1 LDIKIKDIYLR
12 SNFKSKRNM
21 RNFLKVIVFCAVF
34 FVGSGLSAQTLK
46 FGHIDFQQLL
56 ASMPERDLA
65 KVALEKVQ
73 ADLETKLQAMQKEYQ
88 EKGKEYVA
96 LAQAKDAN
104 EALVKAKQDE
114 VQSIQERI
122 QTFQQ
127 TAQESLQK
135 EETKQFQPVIEKAR
149 KAITDVAKEQGLI
162 YVFEANQVL
171 FHSEQSVDLTPLVKT
186 KLGII
191 K

>member
-1 LDIKIKDIYLR
+1 
-12 SNFKSKRNM
+12 M
-21 RNFLKVIVFCAVF
+21 RKFLTVIVFCSVF
-34 FVGSGLSAQTLK
+34 FAGGLSAQTLK
-46 FGHIDFQQLL
+46 CGHIDFQQLL
-56 ASMPERDLA
+56 AAMPEREAA
-65 KVALEKVQ
+65 KSALEKVQ
-73 ADLETKLQAMQKEYQ
+73 ADLESKLAAMQKEYS

-104 EALVKAKQDE
+104 EAFVKAKQDE

-135 EETKQFQPVIEKAR
+135 EESKQFQPVVEKAR
-149 KAITDVAKEQGLI
+149 KAITDVAKEQGLL
-162 YVFEANQVL
+162 YVFEVNGVL
-171 FHSEQSVDLTPLVKT
+171 YHSEQSVDLLSLVKT
-186 KLGII
+186 KLVI

>member
-1 LDIKIKDIYLR
+1 MK
-12 SNFKSKRNM
+12 NFI
-21 RNFLKVIVFCAVF
+21 KVIVICAAVF
-34 FVGSGLSAQTLK
+34 AGSLSAQTLK

-56 ASMPERDLA
+56 AAMPERDAA
-65 KVALEKVQ
+65 KTALEKTQ
-73 ADLETKLQAMQKEYQ
+73 ADLESRLQAMQKEYS

-104 EALVKAKQDE
+104 EAVVKAKQDE

-135 EETKQFQPVIEKAR
+135 EEAKQFQPVVEKAR
-149 KAITDVAKEQGLI
+149 KAITDVAKEQGLV

-171 FHSEQSVDLTPLVKT
+171 YHSEQSIDLASLVKA
-186 KLGII
+186 KLGIT
-191 K
+191 KK

>member
-1 LDIKIKDIYLR
+1 
-12 SNFKSKRNM
+12 M
-21 RNFLKVIVFCAVF
+21 RNFLKVIVFCSVF
-34 FVGSGLSAQTLK
+34 FAGGLSAQTLK

-56 ASMPERDLA
+56 SAMPERETA
-65 KVALEKVQ
+65 KAALEKVQ
-73 ADLETKLQAMQKEYQ
+73 ADLESKLQAMQKEYG

-135 EETKQFQPVIEKAR
+135 EEAKQFQPVVEKAR
-149 KAITDVAKEQGLI
+149 KAITEVAKEQGLV
-162 YVFEANQVL
+162 YVFEVNNL
-171 FHSEQSVDLTPLVKT
+171 IYHSEQSVDLLASVKA
-186 KLGII
+186 KLAI

>member
-1 LDIKIKDIYLR
+1 
-12 SNFKSKRNM
+12 M
-21 RNFLKVIVFCAVF
+21 RNFFKVIVFCSVF
-34 FVGSGLSAQTLK
+34 FAGSLSAQTLK
-46 FGHIDFQQLL
+46 FGHIDFQLL
-56 ASMPERDLA
+56 LSAMPEREAA
-65 KVALEKVQ
+65 KTALEKVQ
-73 ADLETKLQAMQKEYQ
+73 AGLEAQLATMQKEYQ

-96 LAQAKDAN
+96 LAQQKDAN

-135 EETKQFQPVIEKAR
+135 EESKQFQPVIEKAR
-149 KAITDVAKEQGLI
+149 KAITEVAKEQGLL
-162 YVFEANQVL
+162 YVFEVNGVL
-171 FHSEQSVDLTPLVKT
+171 YHSELSVDLLALVKANL
-186 KLGII
+186 KIV

>member
-1 LDIKIKDIYLR
+1 
-12 SNFKSKRNM
+12 M
-21 RNFLKVIVFCAVF
+21 RNFLKVIVFCSILF
-34 FVGSGLSAQTLK
+34 TGGLSAQTLK
-46 FGHIDFQQLL
+46 FGHIDFSQVL
-56 ASMPERDLA
+56 AAMPEREA
-65 KVALEKVQ
+65 AATALEKVQ
-73 ADLETKLQAMQKEYQ
+73 ADLESKLQAMQKEYS

-96 LAQAKDAN
+96 LAQSKDAN

-135 EETKQFQPVIEKAR
+135 EQTKLMQPVIEKAR
-149 KAITDVAKEQGLI
+149 KAITEVAKEQGLI
-162 YVFEANQVL
+162 YVFETNGVL
-171 FHSEQSVDLTPLVKT
+171 YHSDQSIDLTSAVKA
-186 KLGII
+186 KLGIV

>member
-1 LDIKIKDIYLR
+1 
-12 SNFKSKRNM
+12 M
-21 RNFLKVIVFCAVF
+21 RNFFKVIVFCSVF
-34 FVGSGLSAQTLK
+34 FAGSLSAQTLK

-56 ASMPERDLA
+56 SAMPEREAA
-65 KVALEKVQ
+65 KTALEKVQ
-73 ADLETKLQAMQKEYQ
+73 TTLESQLAAMQKEYQ
-88 EKGKEYVA
+88 DKGKEYVA

-135 EETKQFQPVIEKAR
+135 EESKQFQPVIEKAR
-149 KAITDVAKEQGLI
+149 KAITDVAKEQGLL
-162 YVFEANQVL
+162 YVFEVNGVL
-171 FHSEQSVDLTPLVKT
+171 YHSEQSIDLMSLVKT
-186 KLGII
+186 KLAI

>member
-1 LDIKIKDIYLR
+1 
-12 SNFKSKRNM
+12 M
-21 RNFLKVIVFCAVF
+21 RNFLKVIVFCSVLFA
-34 FVGSGLSAQTLK
+34 GSLSAQTLK
-46 FGHIDFQQLL
+46 FGHIDFQALL
-56 ASMPERDLA
+56 QAMPERETA
-65 KVALEKVQ
+65 RVALEKVQ
-73 ADLETKLQAMQKEYQ
+73 TTLEGQLAAMQKEYS

-149 KAITDVAKEQGLI
+149 KAITDVAKEQGLL
-162 YVFEANQVL
+162 YVFEVNGVL
-171 FHSEQSVDLTPLVKT
+171 YHSDQSIDLLAFVKT
-186 KLGII
+186 KLVI

>member
-1 LDIKIKDIYLR
+1 
-12 SNFKSKRNM
+12 M
-21 RNFLKVIVFCAVF
+21 RNFFKVIVFCAVLF
-34 FVGSGLSAQTLK
+34 AGSVSAQTLK
-46 FGHIDFQQLL
+46 FGHIDFQQTQQL
-56 ASMPERDLA
+56 MPEFKA
-65 KVALEKVQ
+65 AIAGIEKVQ
-73 ADLETKLQAMQKEYQ
+73 ATLETQLGAMQKEYQ
-88 EKGKEYVA
+88 DKGKEYVA

-135 EETKQFQPVIEKAR
+135 EQTKQIQPVQDKLR
-149 KAITDVAKEQGLI
+149 KAINDVAKEQGLL
-162 YVFEANQVL
+162 YVFEVNAL
-171 FHSEQSVDLTPLVKT
+171 LYHSEQSIDIASLVKT
-186 KLGII
+186 KLGI

>member
-1 LDIKIKDIYLR
+1 
-12 SNFKSKRNM
+12 M
-21 RNFLKVIVFCAVF
+21 RNFLKVIVFCSVF
-34 FVGSGLSAQTLK
+34 FAGSLSAQTLK
-46 FGHIDFQQLL
+46 FGHIDFQLL
-56 ASMPERDLA
+56 LSSMPEREVA
-65 KVALEKVQ
+65 KTAFEKVQ
-73 ADLETKLQAMQKEYQ
+73 ADLESKLAAMQKEYQ
-88 EKGKEYVA
+88 DKGKEYVA

-135 EETKQFQPVIEKAR
+135 EESKQYQPVIEKAR
-149 KAITDVAKEQGLI
+149 KAITDVAKEQGML
-162 YVFEANQVL
+162 YVFEVNGVL
-171 FHSEQSVDLTPLVKT
+171 YHSEQSVDLLSLVKA
-186 KLGII
+186 KLAI

>member
-1 LDIKIKDIYLR
+1 
-12 SNFKSKRNM
+12 M
-21 RNFLKVIVFCAVF
+21 RNFLKVIVFCSVF
-34 FVGSGLSAQTLK
+34 FAGGLSAQTLK

-56 ASMPERDLA
+56 AAMPEREVA
-65 KVALEKVQ
+65 KGALEKVQ
-73 ADLETKLQAMQKEYQ
+73 ADLESKLAAMQKESG

-96 LAQAKDAN
+96 LSQAKDAN

-135 EETKQFQPVIEKAR
+135 EESKQFQPVVEKAR
-149 KAITDVAKEQGLI
+149 KAITDVAKEIGRAH
-162 YVFEANQVL
+162 V
-171 FHSEQSVDLTPLVKT
+171 
-186 KLGII
+186 
-191 K
+191 

>member
-1 LDIKIKDIYLR
+1 
-12 SNFKSKRNM
+12 M
-21 RNFLKVIVFCAVF
+21 RNFFKVIVFCSVF
-34 FVGSGLSAQTLK
+34 FAGSLSAQTLK

-56 ASMPERDLA
+56 AAMPEKEAA
-65 KVALEKVQ
+65 KGALDKVQ
-73 ADLETKLQAMQKEYQ
+73 ADLESKLQTMQKEYQ

-127 TAQESLQK
+127 TASESLQK
-135 EETKQFQPVIEKAR
+135 EEAKLFQPVIEKAR

-162 YVFEANQVL
+162 YVLEANQVL
-171 FHSEQSVDLTPLVKT
+171 YHSEQSVDLLPLVKT
-186 KLGII
+186 KLAI

>member
-1 LDIKIKDIYLR
+1 
-12 SNFKSKRNM
+12 M
-21 RNFLKVIVFCAVF
+21 RNFFKVIVFCSVLF
-34 FVGSGLSAQTLK
+34 MGSSVSAQTLK
-46 FGHIDFQQLL
+46 FGHIDFQLL
-56 ASMPERDLA
+56 LSAMPEREAA
-65 KVALEKVQ
+65 KSALEKVQ
-73 ADLETKLQAMQKEYQ
+73 ADLESKLGLMQKEYS

-96 LAQAKDAN
+96 LAQTKDAN

-135 EETKQFQPVIEKAR
+135 EESKQFQPVIEKAR
-149 KAITDVAKEQGLI
+149 KAIADVAKEQGLL
-162 YVFEANQVL
+162 YVFEVNGVL
-171 FHSEQSVDLTPLVKT
+171 YHSEQSIDLIGLVKT
-186 KLGII
+186 KLAI

>member
-12 SNFKSKRNM
+12 TNLKIKTDM
-21 RNFLKVIVFCAVF
+21 RNFFKVIVLCSAIFA
-34 FVGSGLSAQTLK
+34 GNLNAQTLK
-46 FGHIDFQQLL
+46 FGHIDFQLL
-56 ASMPERDLA
+56 LSAMPERDAA
-65 KVALEKVQ
+65 KAALDKVQ
-73 ADLETKLQAMQKEYQ
+73 ADLVSKLDAMQKEYG

-135 EETKQFQPVIEKAR
+135 EETKLFQPVIVKAR
-149 KAITDVAKEQGLI
+149 KAISDVAKEQGLL
-162 YVFEANQVL
+162 YVFEVNGVL
-171 FHSEQSVDLTPLVKT
+171 YFSEQSMDLITLVKA
-186 KLGII
+186 KLAI

>member
-1 LDIKIKDIYLR
+1 
-12 SNFKSKRNM
+12 M
-21 RNFLKVIVFCAVF
+21 RNFFKVIVFCSVF
-34 FVGSGLSAQTLK
+34 FAGSLSAQTLK
-46 FGHIDFQQLL
+46 FGHIDFEQLL
-56 ASMPERDLA
+56 AAMPERESA
-65 KVALEKVQ
+65 KTALEKVQ
-73 ADLETKLQAMQKEYQ
+73 TSLEAQLAAMQKEYQ

-114 VQSIQERI
+114 VQSIQERM
-122 QTFQQ
+122 QTFNQ

-135 EETKQFQPVIEKAR
+135 EQNKLFQPVIEKAR

-162 YVFEANQVL
+162 YVFEVNGVL
-171 FHSEQSVDLTPLVKT
+171 YHSEQSVDLLALVKT
-186 KLGII
+186 KLAI

>member
-1 LDIKIKDIYLR
+1 
-12 SNFKSKRNM
+12 M
-21 RNFLKVIVFCAVF
+21 RNFLKAIVFCSILFA
-34 FVGSGLSAQTLK
+34 GSVSAQAQK
-46 FGHIDFQQLL
+46 FGHIDFQTTQQL
-56 ASMPERDLA
+56 MPEFKLA
-65 KVALEKVQ
+65 VAGIEKVT
-73 ADLETKLQAMQKEYQ
+73 ATLEAQLGAMQKEYQ

-135 EETKQFQPVIEKAR
+135 EQSKQIQPVQEKLR
-149 KAITDVAKEQGLI
+149 KAINDVAKEQGLL
-162 YVFEANQVL
+162 YVFEVGSL
-171 FHSEQSVDLTPLVKT
+171 LYHSEQSVDIAALVKV
-186 KLGII
+186 KLGI

>member
-1 LDIKIKDIYLR
+1 
-12 SNFKSKRNM
+12 M
-21 RNFLKVIVFCAVF
+21 RNFFKVIVFCAVLF
-34 FVGSGLSAQTLK
+34 GGSVSAQTLK
-46 FGHIDFQQLL
+46 FGHIDFQQTQQL
-56 ASMPERDLA
+56 MPEFKTA
-65 KVALEKVQ
+65 IAGIEKVQ
-73 ADLETKLQAMQKEYQ
+73 ATLESQLGAMQKEYQ
-88 EKGKEYVA
+88 DKGKEYVA

-135 EETKQFQPVIEKAR
+135 EQSKQIQPVQDKLR
-149 KAITDVAKEQGLI
+149 KAINDVAKEQGLL
-162 YVFEANQVL
+162 YVFEVNGL
-171 FHSEQSVDLTPLVKT
+171 LYHSEQSVDLASLVKA
-186 KLGII
+186 KLGI

>member
-1 LDIKIKDIYLR
+1 
-12 SNFKSKRNM
+12 M
-21 RNFLKVIVFCAVF
+21 RNFFKVIVFCSVF
-34 FVGSGLSAQTLK
+34 FAGGLSAQTLK

-56 ASMPERDLA
+56 QAMPEREAA
-65 KVALEKVQ
+65 KTALEKVQ
-73 ADLETKLQAMQKEYQ
+73 ADLESKLGIMQKEYT

-96 LAQAKDAN
+96 LAQTKDAN

-114 VQSIQERI
+114 VQSLQERI

-135 EETKQFQPVIEKAR
+135 EEAKQFQPVIEKAR

-162 YVFEANQVL
+162 YVFEVNGL
-171 FHSEQSVDLTPLVKT
+171 LYRSELSIDLLALVKA
-186 KLGII
+186 KLAI

>member
-1 LDIKIKDIYLR
+1 
-12 SNFKSKRNM
+12 M
-21 RNFLKVIVFCAVF
+21 RNFFKVIVFCSVF
-34 FVGSGLSAQTLK
+34 FAGGLSAQTLK

-56 ASMPERDLA
+56 QAMPEREAA
-65 KVALEKVQ
+65 KTALEKVQ
-73 ADLETKLQAMQKEYQ
+73 ADLESKLGVMQKEYT

-96 LAQAKDAN
+96 LAQTKDAN

-114 VQSIQERI
+114 VQSLQERI

-135 EETKQFQPVIEKAR
+135 EEAKQFQPVIEKAR
-149 KAITDVAKEQGLI
+149 KAISDVAKEQGLI
-162 YVFEANQVL
+162 YVFEVNGVL
-171 FHSEQSVDLTPLVKT
+171 YHSEQSVDLLALVKT
-186 KLGII
+186 KLAI